1 MGNSKSTSSHDHRIA
16 CQEKYVSNQ
25 LSKIK
30 SGSSYNS
37 NKYSD
42 RQIQGALRQEYNG
55 YRTKNSNDYVLAS
68 DYNKMR
74 GRYN

>member
-1 MGNSKSTSSHDHRIA
+1 MGSSQSTSSYDRQIG
-16 CQEKYVSNQ
+16 CQETYVSRE

-30 SGSSYNS
+30 SSSSYNS

-55 YRTKNSNDYVLAS
+55 YRTKYSNDYVTSS
-68 DYNKMR
+68 DYNRMR
-74 GRYN
+74 GRSY